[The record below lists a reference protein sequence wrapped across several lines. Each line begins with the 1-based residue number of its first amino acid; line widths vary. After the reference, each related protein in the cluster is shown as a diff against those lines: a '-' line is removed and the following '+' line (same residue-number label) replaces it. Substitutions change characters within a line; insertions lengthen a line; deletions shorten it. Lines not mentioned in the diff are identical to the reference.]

1 MFRRIAAVVAAISML
16 LAACSAEPASEV
28 SAASAARLEL
38 LLANPMANPEL
49 SFMELTSFEGSDN
62 RADSGLVGGP
72 TPPPPPRPSVYV
84 TFVPVPAELVDQG
97 LEELIEQAE
106 AAGFE
111 NLMQVDTSSITVPE
125 GFRYEIWQINH
136 PEDEIQILFEL
147 REDFLAV
154 TLR

>member
-16 LAACSAEPASEV
+16 LAACSAEPASE
-28 SAASAARLEL
+28 ASPAPSARLEL

-84 TFVPVPAELVDQG
+84 TFDPVPAELVDQG
-97 LEELIEQAE
+97 LQELIEQAE

-111 NLMQVDTSSITVPE
+111 NPMQGETSRIIPE
-125 GFRYEIWQINH
+125 GSRYEIWQINH